1 MPTEE
6 ECDGEDNDCDGLVDE
21 GLNCQCP
28 PEMVGA
34 LVPCG
39 EPPLNCGL
47 GFKTCEC
54 LNEDC
59 QITQMTECYAA
70 CHWVPEL
77 SESTDCDRFAGIP
90 IQPELCNNFDEDCDS
105 LVDEQLF
112 RGCYTGPE
120 GTLNVGLCAAGQ
132 QICSNGQWYG
142 LSPSDD
148 YIVDM
153 CGDEVVPTDEICNG
167 ADDDCDGTV
176 DYGEEIPE
184 TDILFIVDW
193 SGSMENYINAVR
205 MAMNRFAQSFEAED
219 KLKWG
224 LIVGPKLIP
233 GVVNRFGN
241 GIEGLLLESD
251 IASFEDFLSAFASV
265 GQFDNQTGQ
274 EMLKD
279 ALLLSV
285 RNVSGNIN
293 YDFNTATWPSRID
306 SVPELSQ
313 FKLSWRSS
321 ADKVIILFTDEYD
334 QSYLV
339 PRVTDTVLADALSAT
354 PGLKVYIFTD
364 SPLTWREYANATGG
378 SMMNLSSNQQQMY
391 DDLMSILD
399 QICLS
404 AADDTASNNSVSAA
418 SLVSYSR
425 YNHVRMVCE

>member
-1 MPTEE
+1 MSV
-6 ECDGEDNDCDGLVDE
+6 CVL
-21 GLNCQCP
+21 Q
-28 PEMVGA
+28 A
-34 LVPCG
+34 
-39 EPPLNCGL
+39 
-47 GFKTCEC
+47 
-54 LNEDC
+54 
-59 QITQMTECYAA
+59 
-70 CHWVPEL
+70 
-77 SESTDCDRFAGIP
+77 SRFATMV
-90 IQPELCNNFDEDCDS
+90 S
-105 LVDEQLF
+105 
-112 RGCYTGPE
+112 
-120 GTLNVGLCAAGQ
+120 GTV
-132 QICSNGQWYG
+132 
-142 LSPSDD
+142 SPSDD

-293 YDFNTATWPSRID
+293 M
-306 SVPELSQ
+306 
-313 FKLSWRSS
+313 
-321 ADKVIILFTDEYD
+321 ILTQHVA
-334 QSYLV
+334 QS
-339 PRVTDTVLADALSAT
+339 
-354 PGLKVYIFTD
+354 
-364 SPLTWREYANATGG
+364 
-378 SMMNLSSNQQQMY
+378 
-391 DDLMSILD
+391 
-399 QICLS
+399 
-404 AADDTASNNSVSAA
+404 
-418 SLVSYSR
+418 
-425 YNHVRMVCE
+425 H

>member
-1 MPTEE
+1 MSSS
-6 ECDGEDNDCDGLVDE
+6 GN
-21 GLNCQCP
+21 
-28 PEMVGA
+28 
-34 LVPCG
+34 
-39 EPPLNCGL
+39 
-47 GFKTCEC
+47 
-54 LNEDC
+54 
-59 QITQMTECYAA
+59 
-70 CHWVPEL
+70 
-77 SESTDCDRFAGIP
+77 
-90 IQPELCNNFDEDCDS
+90 
-105 LVDEQLF
+105 
-112 RGCYTGPE
+112 
-120 GTLNVGLCAAGQ
+120 
-132 QICSNGQWYG
+132 
-142 LSPSDD
+142 
-148 YIVDM
+148 YIVDV
-153 CGDEVVPTDEICNG
+153 CGDEVVPADEICNG

-233 GVVNRFGN
+233 GVVNRFGT
-241 GIEGLLLESD
+241 GTEGLLLESD

-293 YDFNTATWPSRID
+293 YDFNSATWPNRID

-321 ADKVIILFTDEYD
+321 ADKVIILFTDEHD

-339 PRVTDTVLADALSAT
+339 PRVSDTVLTDALAST

-378 SMMNLSSNQQQMY
+378 SMMDLSSNQQQMY

-404 AADDTASNNSVSAA
+404 AAEETASSNPLSAA

-425 YNHVRMVCE
+425 YNYVKMVCE